1 MLPRSV
7 NRRTLTF
14 LSDEQRHPDMALS
27 AARQALNRQDEL
39 AGVTIIVAAENGTF
53 RLTGTVPTERHKQS
67 AAAVVQ
73 QAAPGLTI
81 DNQLVVPK

>member
-39 AGVTIIVAAENGTF
+39 AGATIIIAAENGPL
-53 RLTGTVPTERHKQS
+53 RLTGTVPSERHKQF
-67 AAAVVQ
+67 AADVVQ

-81 DNQLVVPK
+81 ANQLVVPK